1 MSRDTI
7 VAKRYAKALFEVAL
21 QQQQVLEV
29 EQELVAVVS
38 ALTGDADIEKFIV
51 SPNISDEVKQNVLHS
66 SLDGKVSEPVLRT
79 VLLLIERGRVELLR
93 RLAE

>member
-51 SPNISDEVKQNVLHS
+51 SPN
-66 SLDGKVSEPVLRT
+66 
-79 VLLLIERGRVELLR
+79 
-93 RLAE
+93 